1 MTSSPLVRR
10 RLELGMGL
18 RELGSRSKILLGA
31 LRDAERRDTIDH
43 LTVSQVR
50 RLCDIL
56 GIEPQE
62 LLNDSPEHA
71 SSPVDCDIHAELS
84 DEALNLLNAIFA
96 EESQSGSRSEIA
108 NCEQPNP
115 AIAELLSHSA
125 LDVVDGFAVI
135 DPRIA
140 ESLAAFG

>member
-10 RLELGMGL
+10 RLERGMGL

-56 GIEPQE
+56 EMEPQE
-62 LLNDSPEHA
+62 LLGAPPAET
-71 SSPVDCDIHAELS
+71 SSSGICDIHAELS
-84 DEALNLLNAIFA
+84 DEALHLLNAIFA
-96 EESQSGSRSEIA
+96 EERQFGDFSEIA
-108 NCEQPNP
+108 NSEQPNP
-115 AIAELLSHSA
+115 AIAELLNHNA
-125 LDVVDGFAVI
+125 LNVVDGFAVI
-135 DPRIA
+135 DPGIA